1 MIRAKTPPRLAHPPR
16 RAAII
21 VFVMIA
27 LLVATLLS
35 AELVKMAGMSHRLI
49 KRDEWSV
56 QANRLAEAGCAR
68 ALALLERDPIFSVDE
83 WNISAGQMPSGQAA
97 VVRIVTKP
105 SESNTADR
113 IILVVAEYPFDHP
126 DIVRATRELRIAR

>member
-1 MIRAKTPPRLAHPPR
+1 MIRLIASTRSPHPPR

-35 AELVKMAGMSHRLI
+35 AELVRMAGMSHRLI

-56 QANRLAEAGCAR
+56 QANRLAEAGCAK
-68 ALALLERDPIFSVDE
+68 ALALLERDPSFSMDE
-83 WNISAGQMPSGQAA
+83 WKISAGQMPSGQAA
-97 VVRIVTKP
+97 VIRIVMKP
-105 SESNTADR
+105 SDSTTADR
-113 IILVVAEYPFDHP
+113 VISVVAEYPFDHP
-126 DIVRATRELRIAR
+126 DIVRATRELRIPQ